1 MKNLNARKPLGPSE
15 VPAWALKDCLNIL
28 AEPLC
33 DLVNTFIQE
42 GRFPNHLKQAY
53 VIPIYK
59 KGDCEDANNY
69 RPISLTAALAKLFEK
84 VLREQMSNYLESNK
98 LLTQR
103 QFGFRSNYFTTDAL
117 LYATENIRK
126 KLDNNENTA
135 AAFID
140 LSKAFD
146 SISHEILLQKLT
158 MLKFDDNA
166 MSMMESF
173 LTNRQQ
179 EVTLPSVCSEWIQLY
194 QGVPQGTVLG
204 PLLFNIYVNDMQQTI
219 GETSELVQYA
229 DDTMIYT
236 SHGDIEEAIS
246 HLENEIDKLIHFFQ
260 SHRLTVSANKT
271 EFIIFCKPWKNNA
284 TQNYTLGMCEK

>member
-1 MKNLNARKPLGPSE
+1 MKNARKPLGPSK

-28 AEPLC
+28 AEHLC

-42 GRFPNHLKQAY
+42 GRFPNHLKQAF

-59 KGDCEDANNY
+59 KGDCEDPSNN
-69 RPISLTAALAKLFEK
+69 RPISITAALAKIFEK

-103 QFGFRSNYFTTDAL
+103 QFGFRSKYSTTDAL
-117 LYATENIRK
+117 VYATENIRK
-126 KLDNNENTA
+126 KLDNSENTA
-135 AAFID
+135 AAFIN

-146 SISHEILLQKLT
+146 SISHEILPQKLM

-179 EVTLPSVCSEWIQLY
+179 KVTLPSGCSEWIQLY
-194 QGVPQGTVLG
+194 QGVPQGTLLG
-204 PLLFNIYVNDMQQTI
+204 PLLFNIYVNYMQQMI

-236 SHGDIEEAIS
+236 SHENIEEAIS
-246 HLENEIDKLIHFFQ
+246 LLENE
-260 SHRLTVSANKT
+260 
-271 EFIIFCKPWKNNA
+271 
-284 TQNYTLGMCEK
+284 